1 MGRRAADSS
10 VFTAIADPTRR
21 AILWQ
26 LRDGQRT
33 VTDLMEPLDLSQSA
47 FSQHLGIL
55 REAGLVQ
62 ARREGR
68 HQIYSVNPDALY
80 EVAEWIGHF
89 DRFWTERFDRLGRYL
104 DRRRSVKRS
113 S

>member
-26 LRDGQRT
+26 LRDGERS
-33 VTDLMEPLDLSQSA
+33 VTDLMEPLNLSQSA

-55 REAGLVQ
+55 RDSGLVQ

-68 HQIYSVNPDALY
+68 HQIYSVNPEGLY
-80 EVAEWIGHF
+80 EVAEWIEHF
-89 DRFWTERFDRLGRYL
+89 ERFWAERFDRLGRYL
-104 DRRRSVKRS
+104 DRKRS
-113 S
+113 AKRPS

>member
-10 VFTAIADPTRR
+10 VFTVIADPTRR

-26 LRDGQRT
+26 LRDGERS
-33 VTDLMEPLDLSQSA
+33 VTDLMDPLDLSQSA

-55 REAGLVQ
+55 RDSGLVQ

-68 HQIYSVNPDALY
+68 RQIYSVNPEALY
-80 EVAEWIGHF
+80 EVAEWIQHF
-89 DRFWTERFDRLGRYL
+89 DRFWTDRFDRLGRYL
-104 DRRRSVKRS
+104 DRRRSAKRS

>member
-1 MGRRAADSS
+1 MGRRVADSS

-21 AILWQ
+21 AILWR
-26 LRDGQRT
+26 LRDGERS

-68 HQIYSVNPDALY
+68 HQIYSVNPEALF
-80 EVAEWIGHF
+80 EVAEWIRHF
-89 DRFWTERFDRLGRYL
+89 DRFWTDRFDRLGRYL
-104 DRRRSVKRS
+104 DRRRSAKRS

>member
-1 MGRRAADSS
+1 MGRRVADSS

-26 LRDGQRT
+26 LRDGERS
-33 VTDLMEPLDLSQSA
+33 VADLMEPLDLSQSA

-55 REAGLVQ
+55 RDSGLVQ

-68 HQIYSVNPDALY
+68 HQIYSVNPEALY
-80 EVAEWIGHF
+80 EVAEWIQHF

-104 DRRRSVKRS
+104 DRRRSAKRS

>member
-26 LRDGQRT
+26 LRDGERS
-33 VTDLMEPLDLSQSA
+33 VTNLMEPLDVSQSA

-55 REAGLVQ
+55 RDSGLVQ

-68 HQIYSVNPDALY
+68 HQIYSVNPEALY
-80 EVAEWIGHF
+80 EIAKWIQHF
-89 DRFWTERFDRLGRYL
+89 DRFWTDRFDRLGRYL
-104 DRRRSVKRS
+104 DRRRSAKRS

>member
-1 MGRRAADSS
+1 MGRRNADSS

-26 LRDGQRT
+26 LRDGERS

-62 ARREGR
+62 ARRDGR
-68 HQIYSVNPDALY
+68 HQIYSVNAEALY
-80 EVAEWIGHF
+80 EVAEWIQHF
-89 DRFWTERFDRLGRYL
+89 DRFWTDRFDRLGRYL
-104 DRRRSVKRS
+104 DRRRSARR
-113 S
+113 

>member
-1 MGRRAADSS
+1 MGRRTADSS
-10 VFTAIADPTRR
+10 VFNAIADPTRR

-26 LRDGQRT
+26 LRDGERS

-55 REAGLVQ
+55 REAGLVE

-68 HQIYSVNPDALY
+68 HQIYSVNPEALY
-80 EVAEWIGHF
+80 EVAEWIRHF
-89 DRFWTERFDRLGRYL
+89 DRFWTDRFDRLGRYL
-104 DRRRSVKRS
+104 DRRRSAKRS